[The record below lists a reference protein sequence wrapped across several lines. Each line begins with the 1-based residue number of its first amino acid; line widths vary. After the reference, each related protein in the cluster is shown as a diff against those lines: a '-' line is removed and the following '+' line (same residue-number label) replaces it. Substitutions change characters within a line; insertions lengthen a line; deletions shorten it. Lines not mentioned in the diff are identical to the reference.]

1 MKLSTVY
8 VLGAL
13 PAALSWIP
21 FKHGAGAGNRVVV
34 ASNNPEATQHRERAR
49 PSNVDFKFNP
59 QELLDSRKPE
69 VYSEALVRLKR
80 LEGEPICHRV
90 AAQLLMNNCRGL
102 EGINEQTYQLNSDHI
117 QRHHVETFAASL
129 TTCEIERL
137 GDPEARED
145 PVPQA
150 CSIFSSS
157 VLFEHAREQKGKL
170 NVSHEEVH
178 SCIIALTK
186 IENGYAT
193 WLSYRDTALMF
204 CRAAGLDLEK
214 NQHILLQKELA
225 LTMAKFSEDVHGDL
239 DYISRKMAENAKAA
253 ESYLEKFFS
262 TANEWKDKLSQA
274 LQSVSKDAQDI
285 GSAVHSI
292 TNNAKTADH
301 MIKQLIQTVY
311 ATNAEVSAQ
320 QELALQAGAK
330 NVQYQMGDI
339 NRMMGATEE
348 GMKIISALV
357 SDQFAP
363 MIVSLIERQD
373 VLEDRSQAVLD
384 AVINATELL
393 QGHAHQLNE
402 ASRAASTINEDLKK
416 AVEHAHSWK
425 DALNV
430 EGGIPDWTLRTWLP
444 LGMVLAMNTAVTASK
459 LLNAQVGLAGLIISE
474 VIIWTRHSA
483 LFATC
488 HWGWKLFTSSQ
499 IPSSVTH
506 KAREQPLVVSP
517 APFNSSTTSDE
528 AHPHLD
534 MF

>member
-204 CRAAGLDLEK
+204 CRAAD
-214 NQHILLQKELA
+214 QHILLQKELA

-506 KAREQPLVVSP
+506 KAREQPLVAATTIIENTSTAPP
-517 APFNSSTTSDE
+517 AE
-528 AHPHLD
+528 H
-534 MF
+534 